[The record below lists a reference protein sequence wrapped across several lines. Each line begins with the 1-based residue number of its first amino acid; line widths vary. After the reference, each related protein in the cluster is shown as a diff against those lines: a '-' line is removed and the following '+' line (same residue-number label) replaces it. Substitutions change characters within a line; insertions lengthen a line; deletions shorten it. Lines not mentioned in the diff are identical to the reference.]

1 MVHITPETVEKF
13 KQIFKDNYGVEYSD
27 QEAWEAT
34 HNLLGVFEWLLE
46 EDRKQQKS
54 KNSF

>member
-13 KQIFKDNYGVEYSD
+13 QKIFKKEYGVDYID

-34 HNLLGVFEWLLE
+34 HNLLGVFELLLKM
-46 EDRKQQKS
+46 DKK
-54 KNSF
+54 